1 VIAREKS
8 ANKKADRE
16 ARFFLFRWES
26 RSARSARTC
35 ARTGTRAT
43 TTATL
48 TARTGAEYRL
58 RLHRQQAF
66 ALQLLA
72 RQLACAAHGFRLLAR
87 LLLGGLFLVTAEL
100 HLAENPFALH
110 LLLQRLEGL
119 VDIIIANENLHAAS
133 SSMNR
138 IGILGRQR
146 ATKGRISTSR
156 APMYQIGQAMSTSP

>member
-1 VIAREKS
+1 TA
-8 ANKKADRE
+8 AA
-16 ARFFLFRWES
+16 AGTTAL
-26 RSARSARTC
+26 A
-35 ARTGTRAT
+35 TGTGT
-43 TTATL
+43 
-48 TARTGAEYRL
+48 EHRL

-66 ALQLLA
+66 TLQLLA
-72 RQLACAAHGFRLLAR
+72 GQLARAAHGLGLFAG
-87 LLLGGLFLVTAEL
+87 LLLGGLFIVTAEL